1 MLSAEDLRRVMAEKE
16 AKKASEAMSKLR
28 AAEEEKRH
36 RHEMFMAGK
45 LTPERMQQMMS
56 RIHS

>member
-16 AKKASEAMSKLR
+16 EGFGGDEQAQGCR
-28 AAEEEKRH
+28 GGKRH